1 MLGSGVVRHVIT
13 IFKTIMTMNYSCI
26 TICDVTKQQYVAY
39 ENVSC
44 RSAYRQELPPRT
56 RRKMLGFRAQ
66 AGTLIKAGSLKES
79 GRHMSMALSGLWRS
93 RPKVKVI
100 GCNSGHTFV
109 F

>member
-1 MLGSGVVRHVIT
+1 MLLSNSMWPM
-13 IFKTIMTMNYSCI
+13 KMS
-26 TICDVTKQQYVAY
+26 
-39 ENVSC
+39 SC

-56 RRKMLGFRAQ
+56 GRKMLGFRAQ

-93 RPKVKVI
+93 RPKAYKVKVI
-100 GCNSGHTFV
+100 GCNAGHTFV